1 MQIGKVGERG
11 ERTERKK
18 GEVGG
23 ELEGE
28 IDRGREGVIKN
39 GVFRGLLVWIL
50 TSQLC
55 VCVCVCVC
63 VHALYFSLNV
73 MAVF

>member
-1 MQIGKVGERG
+1 MQIGRVGERG

-28 IDRGREGVIKN
+28 IDRGRAVSYTH
-39 GVFRGLLVWIL
+39 L
-50 TSQLC
+50 TLPTTAE
-55 VCVCVCVC
+55 V
-63 VHALYFSLNV
+63 
-73 MAVF
+73 

>member
-1 MQIGKVGERG
+1 MQIGRVGERG

-28 IDRGREGVIKN
+28 IDRGREGVTEK
-39 GVFRGLLVWIL
+39 GVLKGLAFTDID
-50 TSQLC
+50 
-55 VCVCVCVC
+55 
-63 VHALYFSLNV
+63 
-73 MAVF
+73 

>member
-28 IDRGREGVIKN
+28 IDRGREGVTEKE
-39 GVFRGLLVWIL
+39 VFRGLAVMIL
-50 TSQLC
+50 TSQHF
-55 VCVCVCVC
+55 VF
-63 VHALYFSLNV
+63 AKFSTDCYV
-73 MAVF
+73 Y